1 MRPLSND
8 LQEFIRLLNAE
19 AVEYLIVGAWAT
31 AFHGRPRYTGD
42 VDIFVRPD
50 PANAARLMRVIE
62 AFGFGKTGIVA
73 EDFLREN
80 YVIQLGVEPNRI
92 DLLTGI
98 SGVEFEEA
106 WQSRVTGELGG
117 QTVYFLNRDLL
128 IRNKLAC
135 GRDKDIADARLLE
148 RTRSPGAP
156 E

>member
-1 MRPLSND
+1 MRVLSND

-19 AVEYLIVGAWAT
+19 AVEFLIVGAWAL

-42 VDIFVRPD
+42 VDVLLRRGST
-50 PANAARLMRVIE
+50 NAARMMRVIE
-62 AFGFGKTGIVA
+62 AFGFGKTGVVE

-106 WQSRVTGELGG
+106 WQTRVAGELGG
-117 QTVYFLNRDLL
+117 QTVWFLDRDLL
-128 IRNKLAC
+128 IRNKLAS

-148 RTRSPGAP
+148 RTRVPKTP
-156 E
+156 N